1 MALRVAARRLPDD
14 RSTRLTHTPDT
25 DPPAVITVA
34 EAAALLRTGPK
45 AVRRAVQDGTIPSLR
60 VGRHIRIPH
69 AALMRLINDPDPTAV
84 QFDIRDN
91 NRGLYTSLPNG
102 ALMKAQS

>member
-1 MALRVAARRLPDD
+1 MAPRVAARRLPDD

-69 AALMRLINDPDPTAV
+69 AALMRLINNPGPVDADSRVPD
-84 QFDIRDN
+84 
-91 NRGLYTSLPNG
+91 
-102 ALMKAQS
+102 AQP